1 MIFAFAIIIN
11 FTSVIYGA
19 TNPTLVTKLNTAMKK
34 ILGYLE
40 TLATPIAGVAIA
52 TGVLMRKLSFGDDEK
67 MNDALHAINSFG
79 ERFLPRD
86 AYEALCSSPQGIQS
100 MYKMMQSMEPEVQTE
115 SNSTKSLSDSD
126 LRRMMRDPKYWR
138 DNDVEYIRKIENG
151 FKKLYS

>member
-1 MIFAFAIIIN
+1 MKIYVKNNLKKIMIVIFAFTIIIN

-67 MNDALHAINSFG
+67 MVKGKKIIVNAIIGYGIILSIDLIIKFV
-79 ERFLPRD
+79 
-86 AYEALCSSPQGIQS
+86 EAL
-100 MYKMMQSMEPEVQTE
+100 
-115 SNSTKSLSDSD
+115 L
-126 LRRMMRDPKYWR
+126 
-138 DNDVEYIRKIENG
+138 
-151 FKKLYS
+151 